1 MGWMRTLRLGDIGNR
16 RDIADSES
24 DIRALRNKHW
34 EGAKALDEKT
44 HELDR
49 LKNALGR
56 QAERSR
62 P

>member
-1 MGWMRTLRLGDIGNR
+1 LGDIGNR

-34 EGAKALDEKT
+34 EGAKGLDEKT